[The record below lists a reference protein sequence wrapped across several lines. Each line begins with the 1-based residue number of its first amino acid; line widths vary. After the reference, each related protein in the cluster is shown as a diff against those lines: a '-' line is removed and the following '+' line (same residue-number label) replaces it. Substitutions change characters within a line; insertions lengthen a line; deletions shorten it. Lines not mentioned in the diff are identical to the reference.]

1 MMDPLDNIAIEE
13 VEMPNG
19 RKNEYLL
26 VFLLAFVGYLAS
38 LDSML
43 LMPLINDVIKTF
55 KVSAVESTLL
65 ISAYSIMAFISGI
78 LSASIMDLFD
88 RKKLLIFTF
97 IGFTIGTILCGFAY
111 NFYLFVLYRGITGIF
126 GGIIGG
132 VTTSIVSDIIPYERR
147 ATAIS
152 IISLSFA
159 VAAITGI
166 PFGLLIA
173 GEYDIQMTFKILA
186 GISVLTTFAL
196 IFWIPPVRDHLK
208 DVTHSKF
215 QFTYAK
221 QIFKDANQLRAL
233 LLAFLLVFGHQ
244 VVITF
249 IVPYFENNIGFDEH
263 VKSLMYA
270 VGGIATVIV
279 SPFIGKI
286 CDKKGN
292 LPSFIVLLLLS
303 FIPIWISTNV
313 QHINLYMAFGVCIL
327 FFVFAAGR
335 IIPAY
340 TIMTAATTP
349 EKRGGFMSMRSAF
362 LELGSGVAA
371 VVCGLVVS
379 ITPQGKVENFN
390 HVGYISILSG
400 IVCIFIALRIK
411 IVSNK

>member
-1 MMDPLDNIAIEE
+1 MDTLDNIVIEE
-13 VEMPNG
+13 SEMPHG

-38 LDSML
+38 VDSML
-43 LMPLINDVIKTF
+43 LMPLINEVIKTF
-55 KVSAVESTLL
+55 HVSAIESTLL
-65 ISAYSIMAFISGI
+65 VSSYSVMAFIAGI
-78 LSASIMDLFD
+78 LSAGIMDKFD
-88 RKKLLIFTF
+88 RKNLLIYTF
-97 IGFTIGTILCGFAY
+97 IGFIIGTALCGFAY
-111 NFYLFVLYRGITGIF
+111 NFHLFILYRGIAGVF

-132 VTTSIVSDIIPYERR
+132 VITSIISDLIPYDRR

-166 PFGLLIA
+166 PFGLSLA
-173 GEYDIQMTFKILA
+173 SVYDIQMPFKVLA
-186 GISVLTTFAL
+186 VISVLTLFAL
-196 IFWIPPVRDHLK
+196 IVWIPPVKEHLK
-208 DVTHSKF
+208 NIESKKI
-215 QFTYAK
+215 QFSYAK
-221 QIFKDANQLRAL
+221 QVFKDPNQLYAL

-249 IVPYFENNIGFDEH
+249 IVPYFENNIGFDKH
-263 VKSLMYA
+263 LKSLMYA
-270 VGGIATVIV
+270 VGGLATVIA
-279 SPFIGKI
+279 SPIIGKI

-303 FIPIWISTNV
+303 FIPIWISTNIKEV
-313 QHINLYMAFGVCIL
+313 NLYLAFGICIL

-340 TIMTAATTP
+340 TIMTGATTP

-371 VVCGLVVS
+371 LVCGLVVS
-379 ITPQGKVENFN
+379 ITPEGKVENFN
-390 HVGYISILSG
+390 HVGYISIISG
-400 IVCIFIALRIK
+400 IICIFIALRIK
-411 IVSNK
+411 VVSNQ